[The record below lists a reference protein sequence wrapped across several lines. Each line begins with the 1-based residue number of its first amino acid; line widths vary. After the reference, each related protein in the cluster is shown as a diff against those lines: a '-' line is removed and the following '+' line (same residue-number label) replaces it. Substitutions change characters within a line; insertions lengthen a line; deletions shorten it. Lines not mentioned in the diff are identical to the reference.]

1 MKEIPT
7 TWDETLYI
15 DGYPGKYSVI
25 ARRHGEQWYIAG
37 VNAQKDALKLNL
49 SLPVLSGQK
58 VSVYND
64 NNKKEAVLTEAKVGR
79 DGKLVVTMQPNGG
92 FVIKQ

>member
-1 MKEIPT
+1 M
-7 TWDETLYI
+7 
-15 DGYPGKYSVI
+15 
-25 ARRHGEQWYIAG
+25 
-37 VNAQKDALKLNL
+37 
-49 SLPVLSGQK
+49 LSGQK